1 LKFENEDDT
10 SFVSLKQNKNK
21 EKDRTTRYPP
31 FNIKKEERD
40 MTSYFLGQAC

>member
-10 SFVSLKQNKNK
+10 SFVSLKENKNK
-21 EKDRTTRYPP
+21 GKDRTACCPS

-40 MTSYFLGQAC
+40 MASYFLGQAC